1 MKNILMKKAY
11 VKKVNMVKK
20 QAGFTM
26 LEILVALALGVAI
39 LTAAIS
45 MQFQHRKG
53 FKLANGKLTMQTNAK
68 FAIELM
74 SQSLRSAG
82 SMGCKSGIQLMDGQK
97 ESVTS
102 SGTNYGTAFI
112 ALNNPQVAFADFR
125 PGFEVLGYEYQGV
138 GLVPSPPV
146 DFNFVSLGHYNAD
159 SDMLTVSGAYGEV
172 YPVVPDITDV
182 AGSFNLEMSG
192 ISQVRLKQSQY
203 GILSSCRGAKVFKV
217 TSSNVQIGTGVIGW
231 SGGAGADD
239 NKTGVGTADGLVAG
253 GSNLELRR
261 AAVTTYFIGMHP
273 FNDSN
278 GVPTL
283 YQDVDGVSKRLIDG
297 IEEIQIEYGLSSSP
311 SIRNIADRYV
321 TADVVD
327 AGSTP
332 DNNLWAQVVSVRVGL
347 IMRSLDEVYENDQ
360 TQNMSLACIDYT
372 QATKT
377 DKYARTTYCS
387 EVSIRN
393 RLTGARVGK
402 KV

>member
-253 GSNLELRR
+253 GGNLELRR